1 MTEMKDYV
9 IRINKPDNFQIDVKT
24 GGVNGVP
31 FTLRLSPRVGFQLDV
46 EMSPRAARDVKK
58 ELGDKVTF
66 FEEVE
71 P

>member
-9 IRINKPDNFQIDVKT
+9 IRINKPDTFRIDVNTKS
-24 GGVNGVP
+24 VSGVP

-46 EMSPRAARDVKK
+46 EMSPIAARDVKK